1 MPRGAERGPGPDPG
15 RGSGSGQDTGPD
27 RALLW
32 LVATLLRP
40 HWRPLAE
47 ALVALAGAAT
57 LAAAPPYLLREAID
71 GPLARG
77 DAGGLAPY
85 AAAYAGVAV
94 ALVGLQAV
102 QTVLLQRA
110 GQRALADLRA
120 RLFGHVLGGGPAPSG
135 GGGGA
140 GVGGSVARLTGDVDA
155 LEALLSGSIVTIL
168 TESATLVVVV
178 VVMVLLDWRMA
189 LLVLAVLPVLL
200 AVTWVYRRRI
210 RRSSRGERAAMA
222 RVGGV
227 LAERLHGLV
236 VVQLFGDEAV
246 TARAFDDANR
256 AHRASLLSLRRHSAA
271 FLAVQEVVA
280 AVGLAVVLVGG
291 GAAVL
296 AGATTVGTLVAFTQY
311 ADRTFAPVLKLSE
324 EYNAIQVALGAAE
337 RIAALLRTRPAVR
350 EPEQPVPLAEPVR
363 GALDLKAV
371 SFGHRPDVPVLRE
384 VTLSVPAGQTVAL
397 VGATGAGKSTLAA
410 LVARVHDPEEGEVLL
425 DGVPVAALRL
435 ADLRRAVTVVPQ
447 DPLCLEGT
455 IAFNIRLYRDDVSDD
470 DVRRAAE
477 AAGAAALVASLP
489 GGYGFRVAPG
499 GANLSAGQRQLV
511 ALARAVALCPRGVLV
526 LDEPTS
532 AVDPRTESLGRADL
546 RRALAGRT
554 SVIIAHRLATVRE
567 ADRILVLEA
576 GRVVQ
581 DGSHEELL
589 ARDGPYRRLHG
600 AAGPGGGVT
609 ARGVDDRGAP
619 GDARG
624 RE

>member
-1 MPRGAERGPGPDPG
+1 
-15 RGSGSGQDTGPD
+15 
-27 RALLW
+27 LLGT
-32 LVATLLRP
+32 LVRP
-40 HWRPLAE
+40 HWRPL
-47 ALVALAGAAT
+47 VGALAALCGSAG
-57 LAAAPPYLLREAID
+57 LAAAPPLLLRAAID

-77 DAGGLAPY
+77 DTAGLVPY
-85 AAAYAGVAV
+85 AAACAGVAV

-120 RLFGHVLGGGPAPSG
+120 RLFGHVLRGGPALGAAG
-135 GGGGA
+135 GVR
-140 GVGGSVARLTGDVDA
+140 VGGSVARLTGDVDA

-178 VVMVLLDWRMA
+178 VVMLLLDWRMA

-200 AVTWVYRRRI
+200 GVTWAFRRRI
-210 RRSSRGERAAMA
+210 RRSSRGERTAMA

-236 VVQLFGDEAV
+236 VVQLFGAGSAA
-246 TARAFDDANR
+246 ARAFDEAN
-256 AHRASLLSLRRHSAA
+256 AEHRRSLLSLRRHSAG

-324 EYNAIQVALGAAE
+324 EYNAIQIALGAAE
-337 RIAALLRTRPAVR
+337 RIAALLRTPPTVR
-350 EPEQPVPLAEPVR
+350 EPDQPVPLAEPVR
-363 GALDLKAV
+363 GALDLKGV
-371 SFGHRPDVPVLRE
+371 SFGYRPDDPVLHE
-384 VTLSVPAGQTVAL
+384 VTVSVPAGQTVAL
-397 VGATGAGKSTLAA
+397 VGSTGAGKSTLAA

-425 DGVPVAALRL
+425 DGVPLTALRL
-435 ADLRRAVTVVPQ
+435 AELRRAVTVVPQ
-447 DPLCLEGT
+447 DPVCLAGT
-455 IAFNIRLYRDDVSDD
+455 IAFNIRLYRDDVTDD
-470 DVRRAAE
+470 VVRRAAE
-477 AAGAAALVASLP
+477 AAGAAALVESLP
-489 GGYGFRVAPG
+489 GGYGFLVAPG

-532 AVDPRTESLGRADL
+532 AIDPRTEYLARADL

-554 SVIIAHRLATVRE
+554 GIVIAHRLATVRH
-567 ADRILVLEA
+567 ADRILVLDA

-589 ARDGPYRRLHG
+589 SCEGPYRRLHG
-600 AAGPGGGVT
+600 LAGPG
-609 ARGVDDRGAP
+609 P
-619 GDARG
+619 P
-624 RE
+624 

>member
-1 MPRGAERGPGPDPG
+1 VPPAADPGPGRRRGRRGGPRGTD
-15 RGSGSGQDTGPD
+15 GPD

-32 LVATLLRP
+32 LLATLLRP
-40 HWRPLAE
+40 HWRPLAG
-47 ALVALAGAAT
+47 ALAALCGSAG
-57 LAAAPPYLLREAID
+57 LAAAPPLLLREAID

-77 DAGGLAPY
+77 ATAGLVPY

-94 ALVGLQAV
+94 AVVGLQAV

-120 RLFGHVLGGGPAPSG
+120 RLFGHVLDSGPAGPA
-135 GGGGA
+135 GA
-140 GVGGSVARLTGDVDA
+140 GRSVGTSVARLTGDVDA

-168 TESATLVVVV
+168 TESVTLVVVV
-178 VVMVLLDWRMA
+178 AVMILLDWRMA
-189 LLVLAVLPVLL
+189 LLVLAVLPALVG
-200 AVTWVYRRRI
+200 VTRAFRRRI
-210 RRSSRGERAAMA
+210 RRSSHGERAAMA

-236 VVQLFGDEAV
+236 AVQLFGAGAAA
-246 TARAFDDANR
+246 ARAFDEAN
-256 AHRASLLSLRRHSAA
+256 AEHRRSLLSLRRHSAA

-291 GAAVL
+291 GVAVL

-324 EYNAIQVALGAAE
+324 EYNAIQIALGAAE
-337 RIAALLRTRPAVR
+337 RIAALLRSEPAVR
-350 EPEQPVPLAEPVR
+350 DPEHPVPLAEPVR
-363 GALDLKAV
+363 GALDLKGV
-371 SFGHRPDVPVLRE
+371 SFGYRPDARVLHE
-384 VTLSVPAGQTVAL
+384 VTVSVPPGQTVAL
-397 VGATGAGKSTLAA
+397 VGASGAGKSTLAA

-447 DPLCLEGT
+447 DPVCLEGT
-455 IAFNIRLYRDDVSDD
+455 VAFNIRLYRHDVSDD
-470 DVRRAAE
+470 EVRRAAE
-477 AAGAAALVASLP
+477 AAGAASFVEDLP
-489 GGYGFRVAPG
+489 GGYDFPVAPG

-511 ALARAVALCPRGVLV
+511 ALARAVALGPRGVLV

-532 AVDPRTESLGRADL
+532 AIDPGTESRGRADL

-554 SVIIAHRLATVRE
+554 GIVIAHRLATVRH
-567 ADRILVLEA
+567 ADRILVLDA

-589 ARDGPYRRLHG
+589 SCEGPYRRLHG
-600 AAGPGGGVT
+600 LADPGPS
-609 ARGVDDRGAP
+609 
-619 GDARG
+619 
-624 RE
+624 

>member
-1 MPRGAERGPGPDPG
+1 MPRAAEPGPRGGDRDGRPAPIADP
-15 RGSGSGQDTGPD
+15 GPD

-32 LVATLLRP
+32 LLGTLLRP
-40 HWRPLAE
+40 HWRPLAG
-47 ALVALAGAAT
+47 ALAALAGSAG
-57 LAAAPPYLLREAID
+57 LAAAPPLLLREAID

-77 DAGGLAPY
+77 DAAGLVPY
-85 AAAYAGVAV
+85 ASAYAGVAV
-94 ALVGLQAV
+94 AVVGLQAV

-120 RLFGHVLGGGPAPSG
+120 RLFGHVLNGGPALG
-135 GGGGA
+135 AAGGA

-178 VVMVLLDWRMA
+178 AVMLVLDWRMA
-189 LLVLAVLPVLL
+189 LLVLAVLPLL
-200 AVTWVYRRRI
+200 LGVTWAFRRRI

-236 VVQLFGDEAV
+236 VVQHFGDGAA
-246 TARAFDDANR
+246 TARAFDEANAEHRR
-256 AHRASLLSLRRHSAA
+256 ALLSLRRHSAA

-280 AVGLAVVLVGG
+280 AAGLAVVLVGG

-324 EYNAIQVALGAAE
+324 EYNAIQIALGAAE
-337 RIAALLRTRPAVR
+337 RISALLRTRPTVR
-350 EPEQPVPLAEPVR
+350 EPEEPVPLAEPVR
-363 GALDLKAV
+363 GALDLKGV
-371 SFGHRPDVPVLRE
+371 SFGHRPDTRVLHE
-384 VTLSVPAGQTVAL
+384 VTVSIPAGQTVAL

-447 DPLCLEGT
+447 DPVCLAGT
-455 IAFNIRLYRDDVSDD
+455 ITFNIRLYRDDVSDD

-477 AAGAAALVASLP
+477 AAGAAALVEGLP
-489 GGYGFRVAPG
+489 GGYDFPVAPG
-499 GANLSAGQRQLV
+499 GANLSAGRRQLV

-532 AVDPRTESLGRADL
+532 RIDPRTESLGRADL

-554 SVIIAHRLATVRE
+554 SVIIAHRLATVRH
-567 ADRILVLEA
+567 ADRILVLDG
-576 GRVVQ
+576 GRVVE

-589 ARDGPYRRLHG
+589 ARDGPYWRLHG
-600 AAGPGGGVT
+600 PAGP
-609 ARGVDDRGAP
+609 AP
-619 GDARG
+619 S
-624 RE
+624 